1 MALSE
6 NVKSELQ
13 EAKGHLRTALRNGAV
28 NEKSF
33 VAKNIADMIFSLDNL
48 EQTEELMDKLENRK
62 SGDNGMFG
70 TFFNDFQ
77 P

>member
-13 EAKGHLRTALRNGAV
+13 EAKGHLRTALRNAAV